1 MHIYADFEIPGRSA
15 LEEATQEAIAK
26 SLTFRS
32 WPDNLKQ
39 EFAKT
44 TEKSDRQTL
53 VFQQTIGLVITFLT
67 CAIDVWS
74 IPDEAGTGLILRAFL
89 ILPVAAAVIVFSD
102 AFTLRRMKIAT
113 IYTLTAFAALVMH
126 MASFADAEMAV
137 RYTMATSVLL
147 GMGILV
153 LPLRTH
159 EVATFAGVFIA
170 STIIAGVWP
179 NPIPIDQ
186 LVAHALLIFVIGGA
200 GFSLA
205 VRLNGLKDRNFLLDL
220 RDQFSRSALEQT
232 NLVLRE
238 LAEKDEL
245 TGLPNRRSF
254 HSVFEAE
261 FHKGQTDQGVQTS
274 LMMIDLDSFKMFNDK
289 HGHQAGDRAL
299 QVVSRYL
306 DDVFGDIEGTV
317 ARFGGEEFVAIF
329 RCASVREA
337 EAIGNKIRSDISA
350 LVIPIGRDD
359 TARITTSIGIASV
372 GSGSDFRLSDL
383 TARAD
388 RALYAA
394 KSGGRNRVIVSEH
407 IELRVDR
414 LFRQE

>member
-1 MHIYADFEIPGRSA
+1 MYAEFESPGRSA
-15 LEEATQEAIAK
+15 LEEAVQGAISE
-26 SLTFRS
+26 SLRFRS
-32 WPDNLKQ
+32 WPDNLRQ
-39 EFAKT
+39 EFARNVEDT
-44 TEKSDRQTL
+44 DRQSL
-53 VFQQTIGLVITFLT
+53 LFQQTVGLVVAFLT
-67 CAIDVWS
+67 CAIDLWS
-74 IPDEAGTGLILRAFL
+74 IPEEAGRGLVLRAIL
-89 ILPVAAAVIVFSD
+89 ILPVAAAVIAFSD
-102 AFTLRRMKIAT
+102 KLTLRQMKIAT
-113 IYTLTAFAALVMH
+113 TYTLTAFGALAMH
-126 MASFADAEMAV
+126 LASFADPETAA
-137 RYTMATSVLL
+137 RYTMATALLL

-159 EVATFAGVFIA
+159 EAAIFALVFIA

-179 NPIPIDQ
+179 NPVPSND
-186 LVAHALLIFVIGGA
+186 LIEHGLMILIIGGG
-200 GFSLA
+200 GFA
-205 VRLNGLKDRNFLLDL
+205 ITVRLNDLKDRNFLLDL

-261 FHKGQTDQGVQTS
+261 FLKGRGDQDIQTT
-274 LMMIDLDSFKMFNDK
+274 LMMIDLDLFKKFNDQ

-306 DDVFGDIEGTV
+306 DDVFKDIDGTV

-337 EAIGNKIRSDISA
+337 EAIGNRVRSEISE
-350 LVIPIGRDD
+350 LIVPVGRHE
-359 TARITTSIGIASV
+359 TARITTSVGIASV
-372 GSGSDFRLSDL
+372 GSASDFGLSDL

-394 KSGGRNRVIVSEH
+394 KSGGRNRVVVSEH

-414 LFRQE
+414 LFREE